1 MGTRGSNRA
10 PSGKGGRNCCTGES
24 SFTPPVSINV
34 SPLLTVHGF
43 HCTRNRFLSRARR
56 LITLNQMRAS
66 EEITE
71 EQSRQM
77 LFDVEHAYS
86 E

>member
-1 MGTRGSNRA
+1 
-10 PSGKGGRNCCTGES
+10 
-24 SFTPPVSINV
+24 
-34 SPLLTVHGF
+34 
-43 HCTRNRFLSRARR
+43 

-86 E
+86 EFFRSLSSSR